1 MDSPRL
7 VTGSPPIAIA
17 ALVLL
22 TALLLAVPRSAAD
35 GAENSDVLEL
45 TPANFYDHV
54 GGDSVTFVKFYAPW
68 RVPPVIMRAVSH
80 DDVIPGLV
88 SVSGSLRIL
97 SRCGHCQRLAP
108 DWEKVATAFKDSDA
122 IRIAKV
128 DCQAHAELCVDCQAH
143 AELCT
148 NHEVRGYPTL
158 KWFPAAGQGG
168 AEDYGGDRKANVF
181 VDFINSRLGEWV
193 AGLVSGGRQDWA
205 SGRQAWRVGTK
216 GRVETEQESRVMELT
231 TWAFPSVML
240 DDTKHLFTYYYDA
253 ACKPC
258 KEMTK
263 TVEKLAN
270 IFKGEQSIVFAK
282 VDADNNGMLA
292 HRFKIT
298 EYPFFKFFTKTNK
311 YGEDLKGDPLP
322 TLTDLVHFVNQW
334 TGTTQSAS
342 GVPLDKVGRIA
353 ELDAMAGSFVEAPEA
368 EKQGLMERA
377 MGVVVAPELE
387 ESGGGGGDG
396 SGGGGGGEG
405 SGGGGDG
412 SGGGGGGDGSGG
424 GGGGDGSGG
433 GGGGDGSGGG
443 GGGDGSGG
451 GGGGDGSGCAPEL
464 ESWGGKQ
471 GVEEGGNGGR
481 VGHWGAGDGDGG
493 GACHGGVS
501 SGGEEG
507 RKEWVGHKGAGGGSG
522 VTLTWKHGVFY
533 QKVMRSIV
541 EQGEEHG
548 VFYQKVM
555 KNIVEQGEEY
565 VSKEHAR
572 LSKLLAG
579 SLKPDKVE
587 KLSARRNILEA
598 FSKP

>member
-128 DCQAHAELCVDCQAH
+128 DCQAHAELC
-143 AELCT
+143 T

-181 VDFINSRLGEWV
+181 VDFINSRL
-193 AGLVSGGRQDWA
+193 
-205 SGRQAWRVGTK
+205 GTK

-387 ESGGGGGDG
+387 E
-396 SGGGGGGEG
+396 
-405 SGGGGDG
+405 
-412 SGGGGGGDGSGG
+412 
-424 GGGGDGSGG
+424 
-433 GGGGDGSGGG
+433 
-443 GGGDGSGG
+443 
-451 GGGGDGSGCAPEL
+451 
-464 ESWGGKQ
+464 
-471 GVEEGGNGGR
+471 
-481 VGHWGAGDGDGG
+481 
-493 GACHGGVS
+493 
-501 SGGEEG
+501 
-507 RKEWVGHKGAGGGSG
+507 
-522 VTLTWKHGVFY
+522 
-533 QKVMRSIV
+533 
-541 EQGEEHG
+541 HG

>member
-1 MDSPRL
+1 MASPRL

-45 TPANFYDHV
+45 TPTNFYDHV

-68 RVPPVIMRAVSH
+68 
-80 DDVIPGLV
+80 
-88 SVSGSLRIL
+88 
-97 SRCGHCQRLAP
+97 CGHCQRLAP

-128 DCQAHAELCVDCQAH
+128 DCQAHAELC
-143 AELCT
+143 T
-148 NHEVRGYPTL
+148 NHEGGGSVGAVRCCVVLCGAVWCCAVLCCAVLYAWRLILYPPL
-158 KWFPAAGQGG
+158 PLSPNPACISLIHVELIHPRG
-168 AEDYGGDRKANVF
+168 AYPSTWSLSIPQSSCLAPVPFHTVPRHPTPRHSMPRHASYGGDRKANVF
-181 VDFINSRLGEWV
+181 VDFINSRLGEWA
-193 AGLVSGGRQDWA
+193 AGLGEWA
-205 SGRQAWRVGTK
+205 AGLGTK
-216 GRVETEQESRVMELT
+216 GRVESEQESRVMELT

-263 TVEKLAN
+263 VNCPTPCCPHSALPPFRPAPIPPFPHSALPPFRPAPIPPCPHSALPPFRPAPTRSPPCVSAHQTVEKLAN

-292 HRFKIT
+292 QRFKIT

-322 TLTDLVHFVNQW
+322 TLVDLVHFVNQC
-334 TGTTQSAS
+334 TGTTQSS
-342 GVPLDKVGRIA
+342 YGVPLDKVGRIA
-353 ELDAMAGSFVEAPEA
+353 ELDTMAGSFVEAPEA
-368 EKQGLMERA
+368 EKQELMERA
-377 MGVVVAPELE
+377 MGVVVAPEL
-387 ESGGGGGDG
+387 
-396 SGGGGGGEG
+396 
-405 SGGGGDG
+405 
-412 SGGGGGGDGSGG
+412 
-424 GGGGDGSGG
+424 
-433 GGGGDGSGGG
+433 
-443 GGGDGSGG
+443 
-451 GGGGDGSGCAPEL
+451 
-464 ESWGGKQ
+464 
-471 GVEEGGNGGR
+471 
-481 VGHWGAGDGDGG
+481 
-493 GACHGGVS
+493 
-501 SGGEEG
+501 
-507 RKEWVGHKGAGGGSG
+507 
-522 VTLTWKHGVFY
+522 
-533 QKVMRSIV
+533 
-541 EQGEEHG
+541 EEHG

-579 SLKPDKVE
+579 SLKPEKME

>member
-1 MDSPRL
+1 MARPRL
-7 VTGSPPIAIA
+7 VTGGSPPIAIA

-35 GAENSDVLEL
+35 GAADSDVLEL

-54 GGDSVTFVKFYAPW
+54 GGDSVVFVKFYAPW
-68 RVPPVIMRAVSH
+68 
-80 DDVIPGLV
+80 
-88 SVSGSLRIL
+88 
-97 SRCGHCQRLAP
+97 CGHCQRLAP

-128 DCQAHAELCVDCQAH
+128 DCQAHAELC
-143 AELCT
+143 T

-168 AEDYGGDRKANVF
+168 PEDYGGDRKANVF
-181 VDFINSRLGEWV
+181 VDFINSRLG
-193 AGLVSGGRQDWA
+193 
-205 SGRQAWRVGTK
+205 TK
-216 GRVETEQESRVMELT
+216 GRVEAEQESRVMEMT

-258 KEMTK
+258 REMTK

-270 IFKGEQSIVFAK
+270 IFKGEESIVFAK

-298 EYPFFKFFTKTNK
+298 EFPFFKFFTKTNK

-334 TGTTQSAS
+334 TGTTQSS
-342 GVPLDKVGRIA
+342 YGVPLDKVGRIA
-353 ELDAMAGSFVEAPEA
+353 ELDAMAGSFLEASEA
-368 EKQGLMERA
+368 EKQQLMERA
-377 MGVVVAPELE
+377 MGVVVAPEL
-387 ESGGGGGDG
+387 
-396 SGGGGGGEG
+396 
-405 SGGGGDG
+405 
-412 SGGGGGGDGSGG
+412 
-424 GGGGDGSGG
+424 
-433 GGGGDGSGGG
+433 
-443 GGGDGSGG
+443 
-451 GGGGDGSGCAPEL
+451 
-464 ESWGGKQ
+464 
-471 GVEEGGNGGR
+471 
-481 VGHWGAGDGDGG
+481 
-493 GACHGGVS
+493 
-501 SGGEEG
+501 
-507 RKEWVGHKGAGGGSG
+507 
-522 VTLTWKHGVFY
+522 
-533 QKVMRSIV
+533 
-541 EQGEEHG
+541 EEHG

-579 SLKPDKVE
+579 SLKPTKVE
-587 KLSARRNILEA
+587 KLSAHRNILEA
-598 FSKP
+598 FRKP

>member
-68 RVPPVIMRAVSH
+68 RVPPVIMRA
-80 DDVIPGLV
+80 
-88 SVSGSLRIL
+88 
-97 SRCGHCQRLAP
+97 RLAP

-122 IRIAKV
+122 IRIAK
-128 DCQAHAELCVDCQAH
+128 VDCQAH

-181 VDFINSRLGEWV
+181 VDFINSRL
-193 AGLVSGGRQDWA
+193 
-205 SGRQAWRVGTK
+205 GTK

-387 ESGGGGGDG
+387 E
-396 SGGGGGGEG
+396 
-405 SGGGGDG
+405 
-412 SGGGGGGDGSGG
+412 
-424 GGGGDGSGG
+424 
-433 GGGGDGSGGG
+433 
-443 GGGDGSGG
+443 
-451 GGGGDGSGCAPEL
+451 
-464 ESWGGKQ
+464 
-471 GVEEGGNGGR
+471 
-481 VGHWGAGDGDGG
+481 
-493 GACHGGVS
+493 
-501 SGGEEG
+501 
-507 RKEWVGHKGAGGGSG
+507 
-522 VTLTWKHGVFY
+522 
-533 QKVMRSIV
+533 
-541 EQGEEHG
+541 HG

-579 SLKPDKVE
+579 
-587 KLSARRNILEA
+587 
-598 FSKP
+598 

>member
-68 RVPPVIMRAVSH
+68 
-80 DDVIPGLV
+80 
-88 SVSGSLRIL
+88 
-97 SRCGHCQRLAP
+97 CGHCQRLAP

-122 IRIAKV
+122 IRIAK
-128 DCQAHAELCVDCQAH
+128 VDCQAH

-181 VDFINSRLGEWV
+181 VDFINSRLC
-193 AGLVSGGRQDWA
+193 
-205 SGRQAWRVGTK
+205 TK

-263 TVEKLAN
+263 
-270 IFKGEQSIVFAK
+270 GEESIVFAK

-292 HRFKIT
+292 HRWGVMTWQVWHTVFPLPLCSPSHCVPPPHAFPCHTSHPSPLLSCPTAPLPSDPCRVPPPRFKITEHPFFKFFTRTNKYGEDLKGDPLHLPPCPPYLPACPPVPLLPVLLPLFPPSRFKIT

-387 ESGGGGGDG
+387 E
-396 SGGGGGGEG
+396 
-405 SGGGGDG
+405 
-412 SGGGGGGDGSGG
+412 
-424 GGGGDGSGG
+424 
-433 GGGGDGSGGG
+433 
-443 GGGDGSGG
+443 
-451 GGGGDGSGCAPEL
+451 
-464 ESWGGKQ
+464 
-471 GVEEGGNGGR
+471 
-481 VGHWGAGDGDGG
+481 
-493 GACHGGVS
+493 
-501 SGGEEG
+501 
-507 RKEWVGHKGAGGGSG
+507 
-522 VTLTWKHGVFY
+522 
-533 QKVMRSIV
+533 
-541 EQGEEHG
+541 HG

-579 SLKPDKVE
+579 VSCEVSTFSSIIHPHHSDPTRHSILWQSLKPDKVE